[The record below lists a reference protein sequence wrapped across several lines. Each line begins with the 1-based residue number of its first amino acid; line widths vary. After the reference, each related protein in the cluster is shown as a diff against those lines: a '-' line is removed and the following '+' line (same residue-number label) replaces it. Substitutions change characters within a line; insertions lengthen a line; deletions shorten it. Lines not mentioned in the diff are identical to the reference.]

1 MEERSLQAHLK
12 VQPLI
17 ESMSLLQMI
26 RRIREGFA
34 VIVLL
39 DDVCHNGTGLPEKHS
54 SVWILGGFS
63 PVSSRKEG
71 RLASACFLTRNR
83 PIRIEFYERRSFDV
97 IKTE

>member
-26 RRIREGFA
+26 DRIREGFA
-34 VIVLL
+34 VIVFL
-39 DDVCHNGTGLPEKHS
+39 DDICHNCARLPKKHS
-54 SVWILGGFS
+54 GVWILDGFL
-63 PVSSRKEG
+63 PVNSRKED
-71 RLASACFLTRNR
+71 RVASACFLTRNR
-83 PIRIEFYERRSFDV
+83 PIRIEFYERRPFDV